1 VAPILPWARLQ
12 PALVQ
17 PDFRAGILGREG
29 QMPVILIQFSRELVL
44 LAGTAVSRGM
54 SGSTSRDACSRS

>member
-1 VAPILPWARLQ
+1 MAPILPWARLQ
-12 PALVQ
+12 SALVQ

-44 LAGTAVSRGM
+44 LAGTVV
-54 SGSTSRDACSRS
+54 